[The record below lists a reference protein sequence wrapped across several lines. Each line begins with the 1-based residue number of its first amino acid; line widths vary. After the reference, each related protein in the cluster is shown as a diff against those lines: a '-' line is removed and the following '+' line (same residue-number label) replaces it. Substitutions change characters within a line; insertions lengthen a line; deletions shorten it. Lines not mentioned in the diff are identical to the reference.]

1 MSWSITKSRIE
12 GSVWNA
18 KNKVKYKVKD
28 AVDYTKNNP
37 GKVAAKV
44 ATNVVV
50 NTVLPGGKVTTT
62 VARATV
68 KKVIKNRIDKD
79 VPKYV

>member
-18 KNKVKYKVKD
+18 KNKVKEKVNNTI
-28 AVDYTKNNP
+28 DYTKNNP

-62 VARATV
+62 VARVTV
-68 KKVIKNRIDKD
+68 KKVIKNHIDKD

>member
-1 MSWSITKSRIE
+1 MSWSITKSKIE
-12 GSVWNA
+12 CSVWDA

-28 AVDYTKNNP
+28 VVDYTKNNP

-68 KKVIKNRIDKD
+68 KKIIKNRIDKD